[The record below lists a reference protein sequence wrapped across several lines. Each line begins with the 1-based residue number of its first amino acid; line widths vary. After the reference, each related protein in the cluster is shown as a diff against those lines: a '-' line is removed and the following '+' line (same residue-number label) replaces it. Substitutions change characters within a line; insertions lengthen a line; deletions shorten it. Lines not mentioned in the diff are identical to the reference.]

1 MICRGT
7 SAVEAIC
14 LAVVIA
20 EKVHA
25 RNFVYALR
33 FLFALRI
40 QLPQHASC
48 YKMNSIYRQP
58 NVIIASLDSCS
69 AYSS

>member
-1 MICRGT
+1 MKDDIVMAFMISFLTGT

-33 FLFALRI
+33 
-40 QLPQHASC
+40 
-48 YKMNSIYRQP
+48 
-58 NVIIASLDSCS
+58 
-69 AYSS
+69 